1 MRPLDVPLQIVK
13 KPGMTDAPA
22 LSAKISSIYRYPV
35 KGLSGE
41 RLPAAD
47 LAPGATLAMDR
58 AFALENGPS
67 GFDPAAPAWQPKIKF
82 LCLMRN
88 ASIAALT
95 TRYDDAGGTFS
106 VAKNGKTLIEA
117 HLADAKGRTALEN
130 FFQEFM
136 GKEARGKIRLL
147 EAPGHSF
154 SDVAK
159 KVVSIINLESVA
171 ALENSI
177 GRPVH
182 PLRFR
187 GNLHVSGWPAW
198 SETQLIGRELEIGDA
213 RLRVVKM
220 IQRCAATEVDP
231 ETAERDIDVPDALYR
246 LTGDDDCGIYAEV
259 LTAGRIAEGD
269 RLTLAR

>member
-1 MRPLDVPLQIVK
+1 
-13 KPGMTDAPA
+13 MTSE
-22 LSAKISSIYRYPV
+22 SARISSIYRYPV

-47 LAPGATLAMDR
+47 LARGATLHMDR

-67 GFDPAAPAWQPKIKF
+67 GFDPAAPTWQPKIKF

-95 TRYDDAGGTFS
+95 TRYDDTSEVFTVAKDGGTLLE
-106 VAKNGKTLIEA
+106 AKLG
-117 HLADAKGRTALEN
+117 DAEGRAALEN

-136 GKEARGKIRLL
+136 GGEARGKIRLL

-159 KVVSIINLESVA
+159 KVISIINLESVA
-171 ALENSI
+171 ALGKSI
-177 GRPVH
+177 KRRVH

-187 GNLHVSGWPAW
+187 GNLYVSGWPVW
-198 SETQLIGRELEIGDA
+198 FETGLIGRELEIGGA
-213 RLRVVKM
+213 RLRVVKL

-231 ETAERDIDVPDALYR
+231 ETAERDIDIPDTLYR

-259 LTAGRIAEGD
+259 LIAGRIAEGD
-269 RLTLAR
+269 RLTIAR

>member
-1 MRPLDVPLQIVK
+1 MN
-13 KPGMTDAPA
+13 
-22 LSAKISSIYRYPV
+22 SAARIASLYRYPV

-41 RLPAAD
+41 RLDAVD
-47 LAPGATLAMDR
+47 LAPGATFPADR

-67 GFDPAAPAWQPKIKF
+67 GFDPAAPSWQPKIKF

-88 ASIAALT
+88 AKIAALS
-95 TRYDDAGGTFS
+95 TRYDDASGIFT
-106 VAKNGKTLIEA
+106 AA
-117 HLADAKGRTALEN
+117 RDGRTLVEAKLSDASGRAAIER
-130 FFQEFM
+130 FFQDFM
-136 GKEARGKIRLL
+136 GAEARGRIRVL

-171 ALENSI
+171 ALAQSI
-177 GRPVH
+177 KRSVH

-187 GNLHVSGWPAW
+187 GNVYVEGLPAW
-198 SETQLIGRELEIGDA
+198 TETGLVGRAIELGPV
-213 RLRVVKM
+213 RLRVVKL

-231 ETAERDIDVPDALYR
+231 ETAARDIDVPDALYR

-259 LTAGRIAEGD
+259 LTAGRIVPGD
-269 RLTLAR
+269 PLVVVD

>member
-1 MRPLDVPLQIVK
+1 
-13 KPGMTDAPA
+13 MTAE
-22 LSAKISSIYRYPV
+22 SARISSIYRYPV

-41 RLPAAD
+41 CLPAAD
-47 LAPGATLAMDR
+47 LAPGATLHMDR

-67 GFDPAAPAWQPKIKF
+67 GFDPAAPTWQPKIKF

-95 TRYDDAGGTFS
+95 TRYDDASGNFS
-106 VAKNGKTLIEA
+106 VAKDGKILLEA
-117 HLADAKGRTALEN
+117 KLGDAEGRAALEN

-136 GKEARGKIRLL
+136 AKEARGKIRLL
-147 EAPGHSF
+147 QSPDHSF

-171 ALENSI
+171 ALGKSI
-177 GRPVH
+177 KRPVH

-187 GNLHVSGWPAW
+187 GNLYVSGWPAW
-198 SETQLIGRELEIGDA
+198 LETGLIGGELEIGAA

-231 ETAERDIDVPDALYR
+231 DTAERDIDIPDALYR

-259 LTAGRIAEGD
+259 LTAGKIAEGD
-269 RLTLAR
+269 RLTIAR

>member
-1 MRPLDVPLQIVK
+1 
-13 KPGMTDAPA
+13 MTDT
-22 LSAKISSIYRYPV
+22 SAESARISSIYRYPV

-41 RLPAAD
+41 HLPAAA
-47 LAPGATLAMDR
+47 LAPGATLHMDR

-67 GFDPAAPAWQPKIKF
+67 GFDPAAPTWQPKIKF

-88 ASIAALT
+88 ARIAALS
-95 TRYDDAGGTFS
+95 TRYDDASGVLT
-106 VAKNGKTLIEA
+106 VAKGGKTLLEA
-117 HLADAKGRTALEN
+117 KLSDADGRAALES

-136 GKEARGKIRLL
+136 GEEARGKIRLI
-147 EAPGHSF
+147 EAPAALASEASGQRGNIQRHSF

-171 ALENSI
+171 GLENSI
-177 GRPVH
+177 KRPVH

-187 GNLHVSGWPAW
+187 GNLYVSGWPAW
-198 SETQLIGRELEIGDA
+198 YETQLVGREIEIGTA

-220 IQRCAATEVDP
+220 IQRCAATQVDP

-259 LTAGRIAEGD
+259 LHAATIAEGD
-269 RLTLAR
+269 PITAVP

>member
-1 MRPLDVPLQIVK
+1 
-13 KPGMTDAPA
+13 MTDA
-22 LSAKISSIYRYPV
+22 SAQSARISSIYRYPV

-47 LAPGATLAMDR
+47 LAPGATLHMDR

-67 GFDPAAPAWQPKIKF
+67 GFDPAAPTWQPKIKF

-88 ASIAALT
+88 ARIAALS
-95 TRYDDAGGTFS
+95 TRYDDASGVLT
-106 VAKNGKTLIEA
+106 VAKGGKTLLEA
-117 HLADAKGRTALEN
+117 KLSDADGRAALES

-136 GKEARGKIRLL
+136 GEEARGKIRLL
-147 EAPGHSF
+147 DAPAALPSERHSF

-177 GRPVH
+177 KRPVH

-187 GNLHVSGWPAW
+187 GNLYVSGWPAW
-198 SETQLIGRELEIGDA
+198 YETQLVGREIEVGAA

-259 LTAGRIAEGD
+259 FHAATIAEGD
-269 RLTLAR
+269 PVTAVP

>member
-1 MRPLDVPLQIVK
+1 
-13 KPGMTDAPA
+13 MTDASAESA
-22 LSAKISSIYRYPV
+22 LISSIYRYPV

-41 RLPAAD
+41 RLPAPD
-47 LAPGATLAMDR
+47 LAPGATLHMDR

-67 GFDPAAPAWQPKIKF
+67 GFDPAAPTWQPKIKF

-95 TRYDDAGGTFS
+95 THYDDASGTFT
-106 VAKNGKTLIEA
+106 VAKNGKTLLEA
-117 HLADAKGRTALEN
+117 KLGDAEGRAAMEN

-136 GKEARGKIRLL
+136 GGEARGKIRLL
-147 EAPGHSF
+147 EAPAALPSEARGQRGNIQRHSF

-171 ALENSI
+171 ALGKSI
-177 GRPVH
+177 NRPVH

-187 GNLHVSGWPAW
+187 GNLYVSGWPAW
-198 SETQLIGRELEIGDA
+198 FETQLVGCELEIGAA
-213 RLRVVKM
+213 RLRVLKM

-231 ETAERDIDVPDALYR
+231 ETAARDIDVPDVLYR

-269 RLTLAR
+269 RLTIAR

>member
-1 MRPLDVPLQIVK
+1 
-13 KPGMTDAPA
+13 MTDAPA
-22 LSAKISSIYRYPV
+22 LSARISSIYRYPV

-47 LAPGATLAMDR
+47 LTPGATLSMDR

-88 ASIAALT
+88 ASLAALT
-95 TRYDDAGGTFS
+95 TRYDDASGTFL
-106 VAKNGKTLIEA
+106 VTRNGKNLIEA
-117 HLADAKGRTALEN
+117 NLAVSEGRAALEN

-147 EAPGHSF
+147 EAPAALASEASGQRGNIQRHSF

-187 GNLHVSGWPAW
+187 GNLHVGGWPAW
-198 SETQLIGRELEIGDA
+198 SETQLIGRELAIGTA

-231 ETAERDIDVPDALYR
+231 ATAERDIDVPDALYR

-259 LTAGRIAEGD
+259 LTAGRIAEDD

>member
-1 MRPLDVPLQIVK
+1 MADI
-13 KPGMTDAPA
+13 PA
-22 LSAKISSIYRYPV
+22 ESARIASLYRYPV

-41 RLPAAD
+41 KLASVD
-47 LAPGATLAMDR
+47 LVPGATFPMDR

-67 GFDPAAPAWQPKIKF
+67 GFDPAAPTWQPKIKF

-88 ASIAALT
+88 ASLAALA
-95 TRYDDAGGTFS
+95 TRYDDASGVFT
-106 VAKNGKTLIEA
+106 VARNGKTVLEA
-117 HLADAKGRTALEN
+117 KLADSEGRAAVEH

-136 GKEARGKIRLL
+136 GRDARGRIRLL
-147 EAPGHSF
+147 EAPAALPSEARGQRGNIQRHSF

-187 GNLHVSGWPAW
+187 GNLYVSGWPAW
-198 SETQLIGRELEIGDA
+198 SETQLIGRELKIGDA

-259 LTAGRIAEGD
+259 LTGGPIAEGD
-269 RLTLAR
+269 RLTLVR